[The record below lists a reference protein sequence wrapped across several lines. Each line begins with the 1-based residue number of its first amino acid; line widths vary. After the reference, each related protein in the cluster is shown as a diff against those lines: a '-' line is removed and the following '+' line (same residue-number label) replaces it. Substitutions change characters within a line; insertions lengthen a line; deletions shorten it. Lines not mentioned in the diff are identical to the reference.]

1 MPGHAKLLGIIAGS
15 CQVSCQERRVTGIK
29 CQVMPSVRELAGIPS
44 TSDLILNALTS
55 ICGEIR
61 PTLRN
66 YSD

>member
-1 MPGHAKLLGIIAGS
+1 MTKP
-15 CQVSCQERRVTGIK
+15 TGD
-29 CQVMPSVRELAGIPS
+29 PL

-66 YSD
+66 NSDSEAIESIKFPIFVFHKLIYNL